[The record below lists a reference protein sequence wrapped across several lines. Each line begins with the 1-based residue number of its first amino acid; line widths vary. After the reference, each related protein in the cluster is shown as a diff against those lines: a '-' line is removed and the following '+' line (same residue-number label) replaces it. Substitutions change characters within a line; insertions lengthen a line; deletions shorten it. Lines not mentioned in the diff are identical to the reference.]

1 MSSSRRERD
10 SICIFSSRE
19 GTCADRA
26 LAPISDFKRKNNA
39 CWCILNFRHSSS
51 FSDASSDSLL
61 FDTGLMIAGY
71 ALMFLY
77 TVAML
82 GRPNA
87 VEQRAYL
94 AMAGISAVGMGMVVS
109 LGLTMAFGFFYTTI
123 HGVLPFLAMGES
135 FFTAVVFYSGNFG
148 FRTRCGNVNTEQ
160 SISCTT
166 ARRTV
171 HM

>member
-1 MSSSRRERD
+1 MLGLD
-10 SICIFSSRE
+10 FKN
-19 GTCADRA
+19 ADRLTMKWEAELIRQLLQYADELEEEGNGFHLEIFVKRRCA
-26 LAPISDFKRKNNA
+26 LYTRLIFQCRSLCFFLP
-39 CWCILNFRHSSS
+39 S

-61 FDTGLMIAGY
+61 FDTSLMIGGY

-77 TVAML
+77 TVVML

-94 AMAGISAVGMGMVVS
+94 AMAGIFAVGMGLVVS

-135 FFTAVVFYSGNFG
+135 ALG
-148 FRTRCGNVNTEQ
+148 
-160 SISCTT
+160 
-166 ARRTV
+166 A
-171 HM
+171 

>member
-1 MSSSRRERD
+1 MEWEAEMIRQLLDFADELEQ
-10 SICIFSSRE
+10 E
-19 GTCADRA
+19 GTGFH
-26 LAPISDFKRKNNA
+26 LHIFVKR
-39 CWCILNFRHSSS
+39 S

-109 LGLTMAFGFFYTTI
+109 LGMTMTFGFFY
-123 HGVLPFLAMGES
+123 
-135 FFTAVVFYSGNFG
+135 
-148 FRTRCGNVNTEQ
+148 
-160 SISCTT
+160 
-166 ARRTV
+166 
-171 HM
+171 